1 MAFGEHWEWR
11 GFGTLPRGLRQE
23 LESLPLKFPTA
34 QEITDE
40 YLWSPS
46 STVNIKLRL
55 GDLKFKRL
63 LESADGLERWVED
76 PGENHPFPISPT
88 VLSTLE
94 TGLGVSLT
102 ASSPLGREG
111 LLALLRQA
119 APSVQTVRVRKVR
132 WQREWPSVLP
142 RGEEG
147 VIVELADVTSPERI
161 FSVGLEHTSR
171 ERLVEALG
179 TLRLD
184 LHLRRLS
191 YVQAIS
197 IWARGGKIGEQ

>member
-11 GFGTLPRGLRQE
+11 GFGTLPRSLRQE

-63 LESADGLERWVED
+63 LESVDGLERWMEN
-76 PGENHPFPISPT
+76 PGENHPFPLSRA
-88 VLSTLE
+88 VLSTLAA
-94 TGLGVSLT
+94 GLGVSLPG
-102 ASSPLGREG
+102 ASPLGREE
-111 LLALLRQA
+111 LLALLRRT
-119 APSVQTVRVRKVR
+119 APPVQTVRVTKVR
-132 WQREWPSVLP
+132 WQREWPPVLP
-142 RGEEG
+142 DGEEG
-147 VIVELADVTSPERI
+147 VMVELAEVTSPERI
-161 FSVGLEHTSR
+161 FSVGLEHTDR
-171 ERLVEALG
+171 GRLVQALG
-179 TLRLD
+179 ALRLD

-197 IWARGGKIGEQ
+197 FWARGGRIGEM